1 MKGSF
6 PNRGLGL
13 RERLYRRLQRTP
25 LYGFFL
31 PQNAPKNFRT
41 LPKTTLPRI
50 PDPKTAHSI
59 LYGQLSIAG
68 ATAPIDDNIW
78 LTQRPGKNWVIAA
91 HSFDWLGDLCA
102 FDHPKSREKALL
114 LVDQWIDR
122 HSNYSETV
130 WRSDI
135 TGRRIIN
142 WLCWAHL
149 LFDCSGPSFSD
160 RFCRSV
166 ARQCAHLDH
175 VSTFDRDGAGR
186 ITAMAGQAFGE
197 IVLNGEISN
206 RLSAGLSRE
215 LSRQVLADGGHAS
228 RCPETHLRVLSDII
242 LMRKAFANS
251 NAGIPEYLNN
261 AIDRMCPIVRFFRHS
276 DGCFGQ
282 FNGGGES
289 NASLIEHILDL
300 AASNGKAPTSIPHS
314 RFERFVAGSM
324 TILLDTGK
332 PASAAIA
339 PFGCAGTFGF
349 EACSGKDRLIV
360 NCGSRANL
368 DADWLWASRT
378 TAAHSTLT
386 IENTNSCILHK
397 YGGAES
403 EKLEVECDRGE
414 IDGDCWLSASHTG
427 YLQKFGLTHRRRF
440 FVDASGFDFRGEDT
454 LIGNDEH
461 QFVLRFHLHPDV
473 TASLLQNNRTA
484 LLRTKSGKAWYF
496 RISGGVLSVADSVY
510 LGNPTLAKRSKQLVI
525 EGSTSR
531 SSTTV
536 KWALQSN

>member
-1 MKGSF
+1 MKCSF

-31 PQNAPKNFRT
+31 PQNAPKNFRI
-41 LPKTTLPRI
+41 LPKTTLPRL
-50 PDPKTAHSI
+50 PDLKTANSI
-59 LYGQLSIAG
+59 LSGQLSIAG
-68 ATAPIDDNIW
+68 ATAPIDAKIW
-78 LTQRPGKNWVIAA
+78 LTHGPGKNWVIAA

-102 FDHPKSREKALL
+102 FDDLKSREKALL

-149 LFDCSGPSFSD
+149 LFDYSGPSFND

-166 ARQCAHLDH
+166 ARQCAHLNR

-186 ITAMAGQAFGE
+186 ITALAGQAFGE

-206 RLSAGLSRE
+206 RLSLSLSEE

-242 LMRKAFANS
+242 LMRNAFANS
-251 NAGIPEYLNN
+251 NTGIPEYLNN

-289 NASLIEHILDL
+289 NATLIEHILDL

-332 PASAAIA
+332 PAPAAIE
-339 PFGCAGTFGF
+339 PFGYAGTLGF
-349 EACSGKDRLIV
+349 EACSGEDRLIEFFI
-360 NCGSRANL
+360 NK
-368 DADWLWASRT
+368 
-378 TAAHSTLT
+378 
-386 IENTNSCILHK
+386 IENGQKH
-397 YGGAES
+397 
-403 EKLEVECDRGE
+403 EVVE
-414 IDGDCWLSASHTG
+414 I
-427 YLQKFGLTHRRRF
+427 
-440 FVDASGFDFRGEDT
+440 
-454 LIGNDEH
+454 
-461 QFVLRFHLHPDV
+461 
-473 TASLLQNNRTA
+473 
-484 LLRTKSGKAWYF
+484 KA
-496 RISGGVLSVADSVY
+496 IA
-510 LGNPTLAKRSKQLVI
+510 Q
-525 EGSTSR
+525 
-531 SSTTV
+531 
-536 KWALQSN
+536 